1 MATVFLSCLGKE
13 GLRELAVM
21 NLSKA
26 EYAKK
31 LISRIR
37 GCKLNFTGPT
47 FNEFVLRIE
56 KEPEEIL
63 AKLREEGILGGLALG
78 KFYPGLNHH
87 LLVTVT
93 EMNQKEEIDCWAEAL
108 EKALR

>member
-1 MATVFLSCLGKE
+1 MATIYLSCLGRE
-13 GLRELAVM
+13 GLREVAMM

-31 LISRIR
+31 ATSRLK
-37 GCKLNFTGPT
+37 GCRQTFSGPT
-47 FNEFVLRIE
+47 FNEFVLEIDGDPE
-56 KEPEEIL
+56 KV
-63 AKLREEGILGGLALG
+63 LREMRKEKIIGGLPLAE
-78 KFYPGLNHH
+78 FYPELNRH

-93 EMNQKEEIDCWAEAL
+93 EMNSKEEIDRWAETL